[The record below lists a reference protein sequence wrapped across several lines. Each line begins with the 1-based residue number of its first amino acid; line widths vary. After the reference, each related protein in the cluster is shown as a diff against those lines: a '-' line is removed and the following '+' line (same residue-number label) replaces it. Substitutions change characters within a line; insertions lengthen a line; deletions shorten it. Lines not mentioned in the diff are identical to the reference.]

1 MFYVRQDKR
10 FYFRTKFIK
19 KRSLCGLTIGI
30 LGTGAIG
37 SQSRFLIQPVV
48 LKLKK
53 CRAKIKLILFKIRGK
68 SDYNFF

>member
-1 MFYVRQDKR
+1 MLYVRQDLGTIKR

-37 SQSRFLIQPVV
+37 SQSRLLIQPVV
-48 LKLKK
+48 LNLKK
-53 CRAKIKLILFKIRGK
+53 CYSNNLV
-68 SDYNFF
+68 